1 MKKALSQRFRLAREF
16 VLTWNSYNEFPA
28 GVTGIVVAR
37 LRTLLVFAYGRR
49 RYPRTRQRVK
59 RLRSMK
65 GSCQGPLLVLGAG
78 PSLEALSPEWLT
90 YFREQGGMVM
100 GSNGFAYVEATLGA
114 SADYLVL
121 ADPAYFDSAGQ
132 GDESAAV
139 ERDRAMARAFEGTL
153 FVPAAKEVPLGR
165 GSRRTI
171 YFEFDGLEGFGW
183 RADPT
188 RPRGFSGV
196 TILSAISIGL
206 YLGYGPIYVCGIDY
220 DYFRTFQ
227 MDGMNRIVVGRSH
240 YFEESE
246 SYWNAMGKDMADV
259 LFDAARILRD
269 LKNFASCD
277 VVNLGGPSSLVDS
290 FPRACP
296 WRPKPSSQDE

>member
-1 MKKALSQRFRLAREF
+1 
-16 VLTWNSYNEFPA
+16 
-28 GVTGIVVAR
+28 
-37 LRTLLVFAYGRR
+37 
-49 RYPRTRQRVK
+49 
-59 RLRSMK
+59 
-65 GSCQGPLLVLGAG
+65 
-78 PSLEALSPEWLT
+78 
-90 YFREQGGMVM
+90 M
-100 GSNGFAYVEATLGA
+100 GSNGFASVENALGA

-121 ADPAYFDSAGQ
+121 ADPAYFDSADPGE
-132 GDESAAV
+132 ESAAV
-139 ERDRAMARAFEGTL
+139 VRDRAMARTFEGTL
-153 FVPAAKEVPLGR
+153 FVPAAKEAPPES
-165 GSRRTI
+165 GSRTTI

-206 YLGYGPIYVCGIDY
+206 YLGYGPIYICGIDY

-227 MDGMNRIVVGRSH
+227 MDGLNRIVVGRSH
-240 YFEESE
+240 HFEESE

-269 LKNFASCD
+269 LRNFASRD
-277 VVNLGGPSSLVDS
+277 VVNLGGPSSLVDC

-296 WRPKPSSQDE
+296 WRPTPSSLDE